1 MKKSLIAAAA
11 LAASGAV
18 FAQSSVQVYGI
29 ADVWGGSVTVKKDGV
44 KQYPD
49 SQTGLFDGGVSDSRF
64 GFKGTEDL
72 GGGLK
77 AEFTLEQGFKLDD
90 GSLAEKGKA
99 FNRQAWVGLSG
110 GFGAVKFGR
119 AYTAFDDVSGAAA
132 SVFDS
137 DLAPINNI
145 FVSTW
150 ASTRVDNTIRY
161 ETPTFSGFSG
171 AVSYSLGEDKTADTS
186 ATKLYALSAKYENG
200 PLMLGAG
207 YAKLDAE
214 ADLSVFDKFL
224 GTVKGSLDATRLNA
238 SYDFGV
244 AKALASYG
252 RAKAKAAGDSVRSN
266 EWELGVEVPLA
277 ANLALSAGYGR
288 VTLKENGVKIG
299 KGNSLGAAVAYSLSK
314 RTLVYAGFN
323 QTKLEDSPKTTE
335 TKQNIYAVGVK
346 HTF

>member
-1 MKKSLIAAAA
+1 MKKSLVCAAA
-11 LAASGAV
+11 LAAVAPV
-18 FAQSSVQVYGI
+18 FAQSSVQVYGV
-29 ADVWGGSVTVKKDGV
+29 ADVWAGSKTVKENGTKL
-44 KQYPD
+44 YPE
-49 SQTGLFDGGVSDSRF
+49 SQTGLFDGGVSGSRF

-77 AEFTLEQGFKLDD
+77 AEFTLEQGFELDR
-90 GSLAEKGKA
+90 GSQAEPDKA
-99 FNRQAWVGLSG
+99 FNRQAWIGLAG
-110 GFGAVKFGR
+110 GFGAVKLGR
-119 AYTAFDDVSGAAA
+119 AYTAFDDVSGAAS

-137 DLAPINNI
+137 ALAPINNI

-161 ETPTFSGFSG
+161 ETPAFNGFSG
-171 AVSYSLGEDKTADTS
+171 AVSYSLGEDKTATTS

-200 PLMLGAG
+200 PLMVGAG
-207 YAKLDAE
+207 YAKMDVDGE
-214 ADLSVFDKFL
+214 ADLSVFDL
-224 GTVKGSLDATRLNA
+224 GTVKGSLDATRLNVA
-238 SYDFGV
+238 YDFGV

-252 RAKAKAAGDSVRSN
+252 RAKAKAAGDSLRSN

-277 ANLALSAGYGR
+277 GNLALSAGYGR
-288 VTLKENGVKIG
+288 VTLKDNGVKIG

-323 QTKLEDSPKTTE
+323 QTKREDSPKTTE
-335 TKQNIYAVGVK
+335 LKQNIYAIGVK